1 LGNFA
6 STISLHFNHLH
17 ATSAFSPVVQRV
29 WKSQHLSVKVQKAFK
44 RDSRMSKSDNMKMDH
59 KPEVKEAGKD
69 IAQFEPNI

>member
-1 LGNFA
+1 
-6 STISLHFNHLH
+6 
-17 ATSAFSPVVQRV
+17 
-29 WKSQHLSVKVQKAFK
+29 VKVQKAFK